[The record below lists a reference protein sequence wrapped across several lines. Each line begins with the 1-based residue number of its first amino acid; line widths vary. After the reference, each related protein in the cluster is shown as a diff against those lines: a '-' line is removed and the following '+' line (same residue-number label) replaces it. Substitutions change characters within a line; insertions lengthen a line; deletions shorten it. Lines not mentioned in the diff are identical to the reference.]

1 MNMRQHYICT
11 QCGTTYEFSPE
22 LMVCPAC
29 SAGQK
34 KGEPIRGILETVY
47 EGKIRKD
54 CSDLL
59 PIESCFFPPI
69 PVGSTPLWKPKRLRE
84 KTGFKNLFL
93 KDDTL
98 NPSGSLKDRA
108 SFLVSAC
115 ALKYHVKNIVVASTG
130 NAASSMAC
138 IGAAACLSVKL
149 FVPAAIPRAKM
160 VQALQFGADVTLV
173 EGNYDAAYD
182 ASMDFLRWH
191 GGMSRNTAYNPLTIE
206 GKKTA
211 AFEIV
216 RQLECVPDVLFV
228 PAGDGVI
235 LSGMYKGFRDL
246 MMSGCIERMPV
257 LYAVQADGS
266 NAIYRAWK
274 EGTFSVL
281 PSTTIADSL
290 SVDVPKAGYYALS
303 LLNRFGGRCISV
315 ADEEILKAQH
325 ELAALAGLF
334 AEPSSAAAYA
344 GFLSVKD
351 TLPPDTIVVLLMTG
365 SGLKDIRTAER
376 GISKRI
382 S

>member
-1 MNMRQHYICT
+1 MKMVWHYTCT
-11 QCGTTYEFSPE
+11 QCGRTYDFSPL
-22 LMVCPAC
+22 LMVCPEC
-29 SAGQK
+29 SAAQK
-34 KGEPIRGILETVY
+34 KGEPVRGILEVTY
-47 EGKIRKD
+47 GGKLPGD
-54 CSDLL
+54 FGDLL
-59 PIESCFFPPI
+59 PVESCFFPSI
-69 PVGSTPLWKPKRLRE
+69 PVGSTPLWKPERLRE
-84 KTGFKNLFL
+84 KTGFANLFL

-115 ALKYHVKNIVVASTG
+115 ALKYHIRNIVVASTG

-138 IGAAACLSVKL
+138 IGAAADLSVKI
-149 FVPAAIPRAKM
+149 FVPAAVPRAKM
-160 VQALQFGADVTLV
+160 IQALQFGADVTLV
-173 EGNYDAAYD
+173 DGNYDDAYE
-182 ASMDFLRWH
+182 ASLDYLRLH

-216 RQLECVPDVLFV
+216 RQIGGVPDVLFV
-228 PAGDGVI
+228 PTGDGVI

-246 MMSGCIERMPV
+246 LMYGLIERMPV

-266 NAIYRAWK
+266 NAICRARK

-281 PSTTIADSL
+281 PASTIADSL
-290 SVDVPKAGYYALS
+290 SVDAPKAGYYALS
-303 LLNRFGGRCISV
+303 LLNRFGGQCISV
-315 ADEEILKAQH
+315 ADGEILKAQH
-325 ELAALAGLF
+325 ELAAMSGLF

-351 TLPPDTIVVLLMTG
+351 MLPRNAVVVLLITG
-365 SGLKDIRTAER
+365 NGLKNIRTAEL
-376 GISKRI
+376 GVSAQL